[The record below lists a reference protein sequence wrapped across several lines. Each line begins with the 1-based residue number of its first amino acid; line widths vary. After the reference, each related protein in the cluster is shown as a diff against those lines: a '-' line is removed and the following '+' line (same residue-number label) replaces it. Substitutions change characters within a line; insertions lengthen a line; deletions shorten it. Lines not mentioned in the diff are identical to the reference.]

1 MIIELEKELQELKD
15 KINDIER
22 RYSFVKDYKLITTLL
37 DKSNIV
43 DITLTREE
51 IENNNSIYIVENNY
65 NEVHIYKEEV
75 IKSDKN

>member
-75 IKSDKN
+75 IKSE

>member
-15 KINDIER
+15 KIDDIER

-75 IKSDKN
+75 IKSE